1 MKTTPTATTGTPLPR
16 WAGIIVWA
24 VAVLSVALPPL
35 TALASRSDAAPDVG
49 LLSLGLA
56 LSSSALVGAFIVN
69 RIPRNA
75 VGWLLLATGI
85 VFGVNLA
92 SQIYVG
98 ISIADHAGTLPL
110 TSVLAWFA
118 GWSFVVAV
126 VLVGVYVPLLFPD
139 GRLPSTSRRWTAFLV
154 LATAS
159 FVLNQLPF
167 MFAIGPL
174 EDEPTLTNPFGI
186 LDIRADLELL
196 NALNTV
202 AILTIF
208 PIAMAAPVIRFR
220 RAAGVERQ
228 QLKWFGSVAIAT
240 LLMLIPAFLGPWDLD
255 LFWVLFLIGL
265 TLIPV
270 AIGVAILRYRL
281 YEIDRLVS
289 RTIGYAVITGGLV
302 VVYLAVNLVLS
313 SLSSSMVGGNALVV
327 AASTLAVAALFTP
340 VRRRVQRAVDRRF
353 DRARYDAE
361 STTMAFSARLRDEV
375 DLPTVTTD
383 LRSTVQAAISPTR
396 VDLWLRENGR

>member
-1 MKTTPTATTGTPLPR
+1 MTTSPVPPSAPLPR
-16 WAGIIVWA
+16 WAAVSVWA
-24 VAVLSVALPPL
+24 AAVLSVVLPPL
-35 TALASRSDAAPDVG
+35 VTLASRSDAAPDVG

-56 LSSSALVGAFIVN
+56 LTSSALVGAFIVN

-98 ISIADHAGTLPL
+98 ISIADHAGTLPF

-118 GWSFVVAV
+118 AWSFVVAV

-139 GRLPSTSRRWTAFLV
+139 GRLPSANRRWTWFIV
-154 LATAS
+154 LATVS
-159 FVLNQLPF
+159 FVLSQLPF
-167 MFAIGPL
+167 IFAIGPI
-174 EDEPTLTNPFGI
+174 EDEPTLMNPFG
-186 LDIRADLELL
+186 LFDIRPYRELL
-196 NALNTV
+196 DTLNTISIM
-202 AILTIF
+202 AIF
-208 PIAMAAPVIRFR
+208 PVAMAAPVIRFR
-220 RAAGVERQ
+220 RAVGVERQ
-228 QLKWFGSVAIAT
+228 QLKWFGSVAIVT
-240 LLMLIPAFLGPWDLD
+240 LLALIPAFLGPLDSD

-265 TLIPV
+265 TLLPV
-270 AIGVAILRYRL
+270 SIGVAILRYRL

-313 SLSSSMVGGNALVV
+313 SISSSMVGGNALVV

-383 LRSTVQAAISPTR
+383 LRSTVQAAISPAR

>member
-1 MKTTPTATTGTPLPR
+1 MTTPMATTSVPLAR

-24 VAVLSVALPPL
+24 VAVLSMTLPPL
-35 TALASRSDAAPDVG
+35 TALASRSAAAPDVG
-49 LLSLGLA
+49 LLALGLA

-85 VFGVNLA
+85 VFGLNLA
-92 SQIYVG
+92 SQTYVG
-98 ISIADHAGTLPL
+98 ISVTDHAGTLPV

-139 GRLPSTSRRWTAFLV
+139 GRLPSTSRRWTWFFV
-154 LATAS
+154 LATAG
-159 FVLNQLPF
+159 FVLSQLPF

-174 EDEPTLTNPFGI
+174 EDEPTLTNPLGI
-186 LDIRADLELL
+186 LDIGASVELL

-202 AILTIF
+202 AILAIF

-220 RAAGVERQ
+220 RAVGVERQ

-240 LLMLIPAFLGPWDLD
+240 LLMLIPAFLGPVDWD
-255 LFWVLFLIGL
+255 LFWILFLIGL

-289 RTIGYAVITGGLV
+289 RTIGYALITGGLV

-313 SLSSSMVGGNALVV
+313 SLSSSMADGNALVV

-340 VRRRVQRAVDRRF
+340 VRRRVQRIVDRRF

-375 DLPTVTTD
+375 DLLTVTTD
-383 LRSTVQAAISPTR
+383 LRSTVQTAISPTR
-396 VDLWLRENGR
+396 LDLWLRESGR